1 VPEVAKADLAVS
13 MGNGNLDESIG
24 NGTPRR
30 ILRER
35 LKLKDAAIS
44 DMTKEFKDIEEFVS
58 LEAEVRSL

>member
-1 VPEVAKADLAVS
+1 